1 MQDVKNRVLVVDT
14 NYQPMT
20 PVHPAVAR
28 KLIKHR
34 KAAIFRRQPFTIVMR
49 SESTEKPK
57 EHTLKIDPGSKQTGL
72 AVVDTTTNTVVWTA
86 TLVHRGQAIKA
97 RLLSRSQ
104 IRRARRS
111 RKCRYRKPRFDN
123 RAKPKGWLAPSLMS
137 RVHNTMTWVNR
148 LRKFC
153 NITELSVER
162 VKFDMAL
169 MKDPA
174 IKGKG
179 YQQGDLYRTNLW
191 EYLLERDH
199 RTCQYCGAKN
209 TRLERDHIQPKSK
222 GGLDNKEN
230 LVLACKPCNQAKSN
244 IDVRVFLKNRPLT
257 LKKVL
262 NRKSARLSDAAAVN
276 ATRNKLLRELIA
288 TGLPVETGT
297 GAQTKLN
304 RVSQGYPK
312 EHWIDAACVGDSGR
326 DVHLNSSMAPLV
338 IKAMGYGNRQV
349 TRTDKYGFPNS
360 KPKSTKRLLSPVGYI
375 KTGDIVQLDV
385 TTGKYQGMSR
395 DRISSIHTTSNFL
408 SILVDGR
415 KRAFS
420 VRHVTHLLHLHDGY
434 SYNNRNQL
442 C

>member
-1 MQDVKNRVLVVDT
+1 
-14 NYQPMT
+14 
-20 PVHPAVAR
+20 
-28 KLIKHR
+28 
-34 KAAIFRRQPFTIVMR
+34 
-49 SESTEKPK
+49 
-57 EHTLKIDPGSKQTGL
+57 
-72 AVVDTTTNTVVWTA
+72 
-86 TLVHRGQAIKA
+86 
-97 RLLSRSQ
+97 
-104 IRRARRS
+104 
-111 RKCRYRKPRFDN
+111 
-123 RAKPKGWLAPSLMS
+123 
-137 RVHNTMTWVNR
+137 
-148 LRKFC
+148 
-153 NITELSVER
+153 
-162 VKFDMAL
+162 MAL
-169 MKDPA
+169 MKNPT
-174 IKGKG
+174 IQGKG

-257 LKKVL
+257 LKKIL
-262 NRKSARLSDAAAVN
+262 NRKSVRLADAAAVT
-276 ATRNKLLRELIA
+276 ATRNKLLLEFIA

-326 DVHLNSSMAPLV
+326 AVNLNSSMAPLV

-349 TRTDKYGFPNS
+349 TRTDKYGFPNC

-385 TTGKYQGMSR
+385 TTGKRQGISR
-395 DRISSIHTTSNFL
+395 DRISAINTTTNFL
-408 SILVDGR
+408 AIVVDGR
-415 KRAFS
+415 SRSLS
-420 VRHVTHLLHLHDGY
+420 VKHVTHLLHLHDGY
-434 SYNNRNQL
+434 SYNTGHQL